1 MTEKK
6 PSCNHLIVWE
16 PMFGMCDIPL

>member
-1 MTEKK
+1 MTEKN